1 MKVHVKKI
9 EKHPLLQAKATKTIT
24 PEESE
29 LRIREVNW
37 IRLSADCVGG
47 RELVGPVR
55 VNVGQ
60 MILTLG
66 PKLQATSCNLGRS
79 SSAIISTFQDR
90 RTTDAR
96 QTHLQYDAHVPLSR
110 HSGKSSDPRK
120 DHEAFRSRSFLP
132 QRVKAHQFGTQ
143 MNRTCMKRQNH
154 SN

>member
-1 MKVHVKKI
+1 MSSLARNCSNDVYLILRCYTGRMKVHVKKI

-66 PKLQATSCNLGRS
+66 PKLQVTSCNLGRS
-79 SSAIISTFQDR
+79 SSAIVSTFQDR
-90 RTTDAR
+90 RTTDAP
-96 QTHLQYDAHVPLSR
+96 AI
-110 HSGKSSDPRK
+110 
-120 DHEAFRSRSFLP
+120 
-132 QRVKAHQFGTQ
+132 
-143 MNRTCMKRQNH
+143 
-154 SN
+154 